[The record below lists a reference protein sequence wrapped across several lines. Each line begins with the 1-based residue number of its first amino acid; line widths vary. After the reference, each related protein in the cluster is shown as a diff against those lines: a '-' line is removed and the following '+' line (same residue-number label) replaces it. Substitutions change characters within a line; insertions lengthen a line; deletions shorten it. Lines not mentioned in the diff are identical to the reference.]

1 MENQNNKK
9 FLKKSS
15 ELISFG
21 LSFSRSQILA
31 LSLPFVSV
39 GAPVGNAKE
48 ALGTSYAFSLLGLGS
63 SLGLSRWL
71 VAYIFCV
78 YPTPEDGAAVGDRI
92 SAGAAKNVCIL
103 EK

>member
-1 MENQNNKK
+1 MSKAWP
-9 FLKKSS
+9 S
-15 ELISFG
+15 
-21 LSFSRSQILA
+21 SFSRSQILA

-71 VAYIFCV
+71 VAYLRSRYEVRDSILGDPV
-78 YPTPEDGAAVGDRI
+78 LVPLSMLQLIDKLREDKTFVLR
-92 SAGAAKNVCIL
+92 
-103 EK
+103 